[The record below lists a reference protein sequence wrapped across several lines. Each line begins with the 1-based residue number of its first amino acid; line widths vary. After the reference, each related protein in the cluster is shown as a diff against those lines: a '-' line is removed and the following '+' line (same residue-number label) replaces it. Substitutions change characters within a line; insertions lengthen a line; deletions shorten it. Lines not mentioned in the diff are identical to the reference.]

1 MRNHPPG
8 TILVDGVVVSRK
20 LRPLGRGRVQGVEQ
34 SCPADC
40 LEGMIH
46 HGDGEIDDCS
56 VCMGAA
62 RWPVFKVAESFGR
75 ICGSR
80 FRAHGD
86 HSAEEFRDDHL
97 LPLLEKGPLTI
108 DLTGSLMCASFTEE
122 AFGGLVRKIGVN
134 YSKDIINRLH
144 LVGRE
149 EDVREAWGFI
159 HEERARQGVDVD
171 DE

>member
-8 TILVDGVVVSRK
+8 TILVDGV
-20 LRPLGRGRVQGVEQ
+20 EQ
-34 SCPADC
+34 PCPADC
-40 LEGMIH
+40 LEGMIR

-62 RWPVFKVAESFGR
+62 RWPVFKVAESFTEACGGR
-75 ICGSR
+75 HKSDGP
-80 FRAHGD
+80 A
-86 HSAEEFRDDHL
+86 SAEELRDDHL